1 MKVLIGNE
9 KVEKPIELILPMY
22 VHHKYKL
29 MWLDIKLTMEQY
41 ESLESNQNEFKTVV
55 LIDYIVKSLSEDERK
70 NFELLTSIKPFNSR
84 EYNLLDHQPNENS
97 IALKFISKG
106 KGYDNTYINEKLA
119 PMFPGKKSIPK
130 KGYKGLLESLESG
143 IEETQKKLKTGDLT
157 LEKMLG
163 GCFTM

>member
-9 KVEKPIELILPMY
+9 EVEKPIELILPMY

-29 MWLDIKLTMEQY
+29 MWLDIDLTIERY
-41 ESLESNQNEFKTVV
+41 KSLESNLNEFKTVAT
-55 LIDYIVKSLSEDERK
+55 LDYIVKSLSEDERK
-70 NFELLTSIKPFNSR
+70 IFELLTCIEPFNPR
-84 EYNLLDHQPNENS
+84 EFDLFDRRPNENS

-106 KGYDNTYINEKLA
+106 KGYDNAYINEKLA
-119 PMFPGKKSIPK
+119 PIYPGKKSIPK
-130 KGYKGLLESLESG
+130 KGYKSLLESLESE
-143 IEETQKKLKTGDLT
+143 IEEIQKKLKTGDLP